1 MTRAADL
8 GWAWNQK
15 AERPAIEARR
25 VRHASKMSQ
34 DQFFRSLAWLELRY
48 KVLKHYGGRCMCCG
62 HTGKTRT
69 LQVDHIKPRIKFPEL
84 ALEFSNLQVLCKQC
98 NQGKGF
104 KDQTD
109 WRVSEVKSE

>member
-1 MTRAADL
+1 M
-8 GWAWNQK
+8 
-15 AERPAIEARR
+15 
-25 VRHASKMSQ
+25 SK

-48 KVLKHYGGRCMCCG
+48 KVLKHYGARCMCCG
-62 HTGKTRT
+62 HTGRTRT

-109 WRVSEVKSE
+109 WRVGETSEGGVKRPKNL